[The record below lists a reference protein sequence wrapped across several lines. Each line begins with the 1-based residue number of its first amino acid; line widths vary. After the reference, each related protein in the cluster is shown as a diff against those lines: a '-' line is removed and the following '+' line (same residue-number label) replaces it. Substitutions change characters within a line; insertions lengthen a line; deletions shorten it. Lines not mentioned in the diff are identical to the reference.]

1 MNTKQS
7 VAQLAVPHRKRL
19 SSTMV
24 VALLLCVVAGA
35 VMINAADFPAT
46 AIETDPRCKCLPY
59 LLCLCPD
66 CARCLAGDT
75 RSFAGKTSLLRQRT
89 GKTGIRKRQQELR
102 QPRLYCGDELLR
114 LSHYYSCF
122 PHRHYDV
129 DGLQAM
135 GTHTGYCAAV
145 NGNPL
150 VAVCRSVTGAIACR
164 HIFRITG
171 ASNV

>member
-46 AIETDPRCKCLPY
+46 AIETDPGASAFPTFY
-59 LLCLCPD
+59 A
-66 CARCLAGDT
+66 CALIVSRCLAGDT

-89 GKTGIRKRQQELR
+89 GKTGIQEKQQQELR
-102 QPRLYCGDELLR
+102 QPRFILWR
-114 LSHYYSCF
+114 
-122 PHRHYDV
+122 
-129 DGLQAM
+129 
-135 GTHTGYCAAV
+135 
-145 NGNPL
+145 
-150 VAVCRSVTGAIACR
+150 
-164 HIFRITG
+164 
-171 ASNV
+171 

>member
-1 MNTKQS
+1 MPLIFQ
-7 VAQLAVPHRKRL
+7 QLPLKR
-19 SSTMV
+19 S
-24 VALLLCVVAGA
+24 
-35 VMINAADFPAT
+35 
-46 AIETDPRCKCLPY
+46 RCKCLPY

-89 GKTGIRKRQQELR
+89 GKTGIQENSNR
-102 QPRLYCGDELLR
+102 NCGNRVLYCGDELLR

-171 ASNV
+171 PAMFESELLTQGFRHYSIILRRCCLPLLG

>member
-46 AIETDPRCKCLPY
+46 AIETDPGASAFPTFYACALIVLAV
-59 LLCLCPD
+59 LLVIRDLLQAKPAS
-66 CARCLAGDT
+66 CANAQEKPAFR
-75 RSFAGKTSLLRQRT
+75 KTA
-89 GKTGIRKRQQELR
+89 TGIAATV
-102 QPRLYCGDELLR
+102 LYCGDELLR